1 MERDPSD
8 FAQRRASR
16 YVIRTIRACLTRQ
29 PRIKTCRARPPS
41 GGDGD
46 GGLDEVAAE
55 SGPAI
60 NPIEQFSL
68 SDLLPITIGGHH
80 AITADG
86 HAITLG
92 GYAPSERRDP
102 QCALSMSTREDSQIT
117 GT

>member
-1 MERDPSD
+1 M
-8 FAQRRASR
+8 
-16 YVIRTIRACLTRQ
+16 
-29 PRIKTCRARPPS
+29 PRGAPS
-41 GGDGD
+41 GGDAD

-92 GYAPSERRDP
+92 GY
-102 QCALSMSTREDSQIT
+102 
-117 GT
+117 